1 MAELI
6 LALDAATLE
15 EARQVLDRVGPEPDL
30 VKIGPRLFALGGA
43 EFLAEVRGMGKRVFL
58 DLKLH
63 DIPNT
68 VALAVDVLAR
78 MDLWALTLHTA
89 GGAEMLTAAVQARDK
104 ASSALMLLG
113 VTVLT
118 SVDDKSWQ
126 EVVPA
131 GGKVFEAVLS
141 RAGLVARVGLDGL
154 VCSPLE
160 VGSIREKVGRG
171 IKTVVPG
178 IRLGDGSDDQR
189 RVASPGA
196 AVAAGADYLVVGRP
210 ILAAPDP
217 AEATKMILKDMEGAG
232 E

>member
-6 LALDAATLE
+6 LALDVDDLE
-15 EARQVLDRVGPEPDL
+15 QAREILTRVGPNLDL
-30 VKIGPRLFALGGA
+30 IKIGPRLFALGGA
-43 EFLAEVRGMGKRVFL
+43 SFLAEVRDMGKRIFL

-78 MDLWALTLHTA
+78 LDLWALTLHIA
-89 GGAEMLTAAVQARDK
+89 GGGEMLKYAVQARDK
-104 ASSALMLLG
+104 AGSGLNLLG

-118 SVDDKSWQ
+118 SVDEKAWQ

-131 GGKVFEAVLS
+131 GGSISEAVLH
-141 RAGLVARVGLDGL
+141 RAGLAARTGLDGL

-160 VGSIREKVGRG
+160 VAAVREKVGPG

-178 IRLGDGSDDQR
+178 IRPGQGRDDQR
-189 RVASPGA
+189 RKASPA
-196 AVAAGADYLVVGRP
+196 QAVAHGADYLVVGRP
-210 ILAAPDP
+210 ILKAPDP
-217 AEATKMILKDMEGAG
+217 AKAVKDILEEMKGAG
-232 E
+232 A